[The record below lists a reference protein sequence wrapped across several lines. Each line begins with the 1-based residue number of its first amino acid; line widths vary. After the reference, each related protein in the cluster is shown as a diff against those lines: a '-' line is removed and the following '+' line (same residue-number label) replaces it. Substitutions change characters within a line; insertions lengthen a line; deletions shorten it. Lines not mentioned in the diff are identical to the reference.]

1 MTPDIRQLTREGK
14 KAVMEL
20 LRATPEFTP
29 EEILVAEEV
38 IDSYLSDPVGSGYL
52 VFASLAKGSVTG
64 YICYGPTPLTQGT
77 WDIYWMAVRTG
88 VRGHGIGSALLRF
101 AEDEIARKGGRLALV
116 ETSSKESY
124 QKTRSFYYALGY
136 SLACKVPDFYAP
148 GDDKLIL
155 QKRISPPA
163 DRH

>member
-1 MTPDIRQLTREGK
+1 MTPDIRPLAREGK
-14 KAVMEL
+14 KAVMGL

-38 IDSYLSDPVGSGYL
+38 IDCYLSDPAGSGYL
-52 VFASLAKGSVTG
+52 VFVALAKRSVTG

-77 WDIYWMAVRTG
+77 WDIYWMAVRASA
-88 VRGHGIGSALLRF
+88 RGHGIGSALLKF
-101 AEDEIARKGGRLALV
+101 AEDEIARKGGRLALI

-124 QKTRSFYYALGY
+124 QKTRSFYYSLGY
-136 SLACKVPDFYAP
+136 SLACNVPDFYAP

-155 QKRISPPA
+155 QKRILTPV
-163 DRH
+163 DKH